1 MVPGAR
7 LVLLGKQGAGK
18 GTQCVA
24 LSRHYVIPHISTG
37 EIFRAAA
44 KSGTEF
50 GRKAKEFM
58 DAGELVPDE
67 VVIGLVRERL
77 TRDDTK
83 ARGFL
88 LDGYPRNVHQAES
101 LDEMLNPRGVDL
113 VVDLEVATD
122 VVLKRLAG
130 RRVCVDCATN
140 FGVDAPP
147 EHDWTCDRCG
157 GKVIQREDD
166 TEHAITRRLLL
177 YEEQTEPLIAWYMK
191 RDKLVSI
198 DGIGSADRVT
208 ARIVQAIDARM
219 RRA

>member
-1 MVPGAR
+1 
-7 LVLLGKQGAGK
+7 
-18 GTQCVA
+18 VA

-44 KSGTEF
+44 KSGTGF
-50 GRKAKEFM
+50 GRRAKEFM

-77 TRDDTK
+77 TKDDTK
-83 ARGFL
+83 RGFL

-101 LDEMLNPRGVDL
+101 LDEMLHPRGVDL
-113 VVDLEVATD
+113 VIDIEVATE
-122 VVLKRLAG
+122 VVLLRLAG
-130 RRVCVDCATN
+130 RRVCVDCGTN
-140 FGVDAPP
+140 YSVDAPP
-147 EHDWTCDRCG
+147 QVDWDCDRCG

-166 TEHAITRRLLL
+166 TEHAIKRRLRL
-177 YEEQTEPLIAWYMK
+177 YEDQTEPLIAWYMR

-198 DGIGSADRVT
+198 DGVGATERVT
-208 ARIVQAIDARM
+208 ARIVQAVDSRM

>member
-7 LVLLGKQGAGK
+7 LVILGKQGAGK
-18 GTQCVA
+18 GTQCVS
-24 LSRHYVIPHISTG
+24 LSRHYVIAHISTG

-67 VVIGLVRERL
+67 VVNGLVRERL
-77 TRDDTK
+77 TKDDTK
-83 ARGFL
+83 RGFL
-88 LDGYPRNVHQAES
+88 LDGYPRNVHQAET
-101 LDEMLNPRGVDL
+101 LDSMLHPRGIDL
-113 VVDLEVATD
+113 VIDIEVATE

-130 RRVCVDCATN
+130 RRVCVDCGTN
-140 FGVDAPP
+140 YSLDVP
-147 EHDWTCDRCG
+147 HDEDWSCDRCG

-166 TEHAITRRLLL
+166 TEYAIKRRLRL
-177 YEEQTEPLIAWYMK
+177 YEEQTEPLIAWYMG

-198 DGIGSADRVT
+198 DGVGTAERVT

>member
-1 MVPGAR
+1 M
-7 LVLLGKQGAGK
+7 LLGKQGAGK
-18 GTQCVA
+18 GTQCVS
-24 LSRHYVIPHISTG
+24 LSRHYVIAHISTG

-67 VVIGLVRERL
+67 VVNGLVRERL
-77 TRDDTK
+77 TKEDTK
-83 ARGFL
+83 RGFL
-88 LDGYPRNVHQAES
+88 LDGYPRNVQQAET
-101 LDEMLNPRGVDL
+101 LDAMLLPRGIDL
-113 VVDLEVATD
+113 VIDIEVATE

-130 RRVCVDCATN
+130 RRVCVDCGTN
-140 FGVDAPP
+140 YSVGTPHED
-147 EHDWTCDRCG
+147 DWSCDRCG
-157 GKVIQREDD
+157 GKVVEREDD
-166 TEHAITRRLLL
+166 TEFAIKRRLRL
-177 YEEQTEPLIAWYMK
+177 YEEQTEPLIAWYMG

-198 DGIGSADRVT
+198 DGIGTAEKVT

>member
-1 MVPGAR
+1 VVPGAR

-18 GTQCVA
+18 GTQCVS
-24 LSRHYVIPHISTG
+24 LSRHYVIAHISTG

-50 GRKAKEFM
+50 GRKAKEYM

-67 VVIGLVRERL
+67 VVNGLVRERL
-77 TRDDTK
+77 TKDDTK
-83 ARGFL
+83 RGFL
-88 LDGYPRNVHQAES
+88 LDGYPRNVQQAET
-101 LDEMLNPRGVDL
+101 LDAMLLPRGIDL
-113 VVDLEVATD
+113 VIDIEVATD

-130 RRVCVDCATN
+130 RRVCVDCGTN
-140 FGVDAPP
+140 YSVDTPP
-147 EHDWTCDRCG
+147 RDDWICDRCG

-166 TEHAITRRLLL
+166 TEHAIKRRLRL
-177 YEEQTEPLIAWYMK
+177 YEEQTEPLIAWYMG

-198 DGIGSADRVT
+198 DGVGAAERVT

>member
-1 MVPGAR
+1 VVPGAR

-18 GTQCVA
+18 GTQCVS
-24 LSRHYVIPHISTG
+24 LSRHYVIAHISTG

-67 VVIGLVRERL
+67 VVNGLVRERL
-77 TRDDTK
+77 TKEDTK
-83 ARGFL
+83 RGFL
-88 LDGYPRNVHQAES
+88 LDGYPRNVQQAET
-101 LDEMLNPRGVDL
+101 LDAMLLPRGIDL
-113 VVDLEVATD
+113 VIDIEVATE

-130 RRVCVDCATN
+130 RRVCVDCGTN
-140 FGVDAPP
+140 YSVGTPHED
-147 EHDWTCDRCG
+147 DWSCDRCG
-157 GKVIQREDD
+157 GKVVEREDD
-166 TEHAITRRLLL
+166 TEFAIKRRLRL
-177 YEEQTEPLIAWYMK
+177 YEEQTEPLIAWYMG

-198 DGIGSADRVT
+198 DGIGTAEKVT

>member
-7 LVLLGKQGAGK
+7 LVILGKQGAGK
-18 GTQCVA
+18 GTQCVS
-24 LSRHYVIPHISTG
+24 LSRHYVIAHISTG

-67 VVIGLVRERL
+67 VVNGLVRERL
-77 TRDDTK
+77 TKDDTK
-83 ARGFL
+83 RGFL
-88 LDGYPRNVHQAES
+88 LDGYPRNVHQAET
-101 LDEMLNPRGVDL
+101 LDSMLHPRGIDL
-113 VVDLEVATD
+113 VIDIEVATE

-130 RRVCVDCATN
+130 RRVCVDCGTN
-140 FGVDAPP
+140 YSVDAP
-147 EHDWTCDRCG
+147 HDEDWSCDRCG

-166 TEHAITRRLLL
+166 TEYAIKRRLRL
-177 YEEQTEPLIAWYMK
+177 YEEQTEPLIAWYMGC
-191 RDKLVSI
+191 DKLVSI
-198 DGIGSADRVT
+198 DGVGTAEKVT

>member
-7 LVLLGKQGAGK
+7 LVILGKQGAGK
-18 GTQCVA
+18 GTQCVS
-24 LSRHYVIPHISTG
+24 LSRHYVIAHISTG

-67 VVIGLVRERL
+67 VVNGLVRERL
-77 TRDDTK
+77 TKEDTK
-83 ARGFL
+83 RGFL
-88 LDGYPRNVHQAES
+88 LDGYPRNVQQAET
-101 LDEMLNPRGVDL
+101 LDAMLLPRGIDL
-113 VVDLEVATD
+113 VIDIEVATE

-130 RRVCVDCATN
+130 RRVCVDCGTN
-140 FGVDAPP
+140 YSVGTPHED
-147 EHDWTCDRCG
+147 DWSCDRCG
-157 GKVIQREDD
+157 GKVVEREDD
-166 TEHAITRRLLL
+166 TEFAIKRRLRL
-177 YEEQTEPLIAWYMK
+177 YEEQTEPLIAWYMG

-198 DGIGSADRVT
+198 DGIGTAEKVT

>member
-18 GTQCVA
+18 GTQCVS
-24 LSRHYVIPHISTG
+24 LSRHYVIAHISTG

-67 VVIGLVRERL
+67 VVNGLVRERL
-77 TRDDTK
+77 TKDDTK
-83 ARGFL
+83 RGFL
-88 LDGYPRNVHQAES
+88 LDGYPRNVQQAET
-101 LDEMLNPRGVDL
+101 LDAMLLPRGIDL
-113 VVDLEVATD
+113 VIDIEVATD

-130 RRVCVDCATN
+130 RRVCVDCGTN
-140 FGVDAPP
+140 YSVDTPP
-147 EHDWTCDRCG
+147 RDDWICDRCG

-166 TEHAITRRLLL
+166 TEHAIKRRLRL
-177 YEEQTEPLIAWYMK
+177 YEEQTEPLIAWYMG

-198 DGIGSADRVT
+198 DGVGPAERVT

>member
-24 LSRHYVIPHISTG
+24 LSRHYVIAHISTG

-50 GRKAKEFM
+50 GRRAKEFM

-67 VVIGLVRERL
+67 VVNGLVRERL
-77 TRDDTK
+77 TKEDTK
-83 ARGFL
+83 RGFL
-88 LDGYPRNVHQAES
+88 LDGYPRNVQQAQS
-101 LDEMLNPRGVDL
+101 LDAMVHPHRIDL
-113 VVDLEVATD
+113 VVDIEVATD

-130 RRVCVDCATN
+130 RRVCVDCGTN
-140 FGVDAPP
+140 YSMDVPP
-147 EHDWTCDRCG
+147 HADWSCDRCG

-166 TEHAITRRLLL
+166 TEHAIKRRLRL
-177 YEEQTEPLIAWYMK
+177 YEEQTEPLIAWYM
-191 RDKLVSI
+191 RQDKLISI
-198 DGIGSADRVT
+198 DGIGSAERVT

>member
-24 LSRHYVIPHISTG
+24 LSRHYVIAHISTG

-67 VVIGLVRERL
+67 VVNGLVRERL
-77 TRDDTK
+77 TKEDTK
-83 ARGFL
+83 RGFL
-88 LDGYPRNVHQAES
+88 LDGYPRNVHQAQS
-101 LDEMLNPRGVDL
+101 LDAMVHPRTIDL
-113 VVDLEVATD
+113 VVDIEVATD

-130 RRVCVDCATN
+130 RRVCVDCGTN
-140 FGVDAPP
+140 YSVDDPP
-147 EHDWTCDRCG
+147 EDYWSCDRCG

-166 TEHAITRRLLL
+166 TEHAIKRRLRL
-177 YEEQTEPLIAWYMK
+177 YEEQTEPLIAWYMGQ
-191 RDKLVSI
+191 DKLVSI
-198 DGIGSADRVT
+198 DGIGPAERVT
-208 ARIVQAIDARM
+208 ARIVQAIDSRM
-219 RRA
+219 RRG

>member
-24 LSRHYVIPHISTG
+24 LSRHYVIAHISTG

-50 GRKAKEFM
+50 GRRAKEFM

-67 VVIGLVRERL
+67 VVNGLVRERL
-77 TRDDTK
+77 TKEDTK
-83 ARGFL
+83 RGFL
-88 LDGYPRNVHQAES
+88 LDGYPRNVQQAQS
-101 LDEMLNPRGVDL
+101 LDAMVHPHRIDL
-113 VVDLEVATD
+113 VVDIEVATD
-122 VVLKRLAG
+122 VVLRRLAG
-130 RRVCVDCATN
+130 RRVCVDCGTN
-140 FGVDAPP
+140 YSMDVPP
-147 EHDWTCDRCG
+147 HADWSCDRCG

-166 TEHAITRRLLL
+166 TEHAIKRRLRL
-177 YEEQTEPLIAWYMK
+177 YEEQTEPLIAWYM
-191 RDKLVSI
+191 RQDKLISI
-198 DGIGSADRVT
+198 DGIGSAERVT

>member
-7 LVLLGKQGAGK
+7 LVILGKQGAGK
-18 GTQCVA
+18 GTQCVS
-24 LSRHYVIPHISTG
+24 LSRHYVIAHISTG

-67 VVIGLVRERL
+67 VVNGLVRERL
-77 TRDDTK
+77 TKDDTK
-83 ARGFL
+83 RGFL
-88 LDGYPRNVHQAES
+88 LDGYPRNVHQAET
-101 LDEMLNPRGVDL
+101 LDSMLHPRGIDL
-113 VVDLEVATD
+113 VIDIEVATE

-130 RRVCVDCATN
+130 RRVCVDCGTN
-140 FGVDAPP
+140 YSVDAP
-147 EHDWTCDRCG
+147 HDEDWSCDRCG

-166 TEHAITRRLLL
+166 TEYAIKRRLRL
-177 YEEQTEPLIAWYMK
+177 YEEQTEPLIAWYMGC
-191 RDKLVSI
+191 DKLVSI
-198 DGIGSADRVT
+198 DGVGTAERVT

>member
-1 MVPGAR
+1 VVPGAR
-7 LVLLGKQGAGK
+7 LVILGKQGAGK
-18 GTQCVA
+18 GTQCVS
-24 LSRHYVIPHISTG
+24 LSRHYVIAHISTG

-67 VVIGLVRERL
+67 VVNGLVRERL
-77 TRDDTK
+77 TKEDTK
-83 ARGFL
+83 RGFL
-88 LDGYPRNVHQAES
+88 LDGYPRNVQQAET
-101 LDEMLNPRGVDL
+101 LDAMLLPRGIDL
-113 VVDLEVATD
+113 VIDIEVATE

-130 RRVCVDCATN
+130 RRVCVDCGTN
-140 FGVDAPP
+140 YSVGTPHED
-147 EHDWTCDRCG
+147 DWSCDRCG
-157 GKVIQREDD
+157 GKVVEREDD
-166 TEHAITRRLLL
+166 TEFAIKRRLRL
-177 YEEQTEPLIAWYMK
+177 YEEQTEPLIAWYMG

-198 DGIGSADRVT
+198 DGIGTAEKVT

>member
-18 GTQCVA
+18 GTQCVS
-24 LSRHYVIPHISTG
+24 LSRHYVIAHISTG

-67 VVIGLVRERL
+67 VVNGLVRERL
-77 TRDDTK
+77 TKEDTK
-83 ARGFL
+83 RGFL
-88 LDGYPRNVHQAES
+88 LDGYPRNVQQAET
-101 LDEMLNPRGVDL
+101 LDAMLLPRGIDL
-113 VVDLEVATD
+113 VIDIEVATE

-130 RRVCVDCATN
+130 RRVCVDCGTN
-140 FGVDAPP
+140 YSVGTPHED
-147 EHDWTCDRCG
+147 DWSCDRCG
-157 GKVIQREDD
+157 GKVVEREDD
-166 TEHAITRRLLL
+166 TEFAIKRRLRL
-177 YEEQTEPLIAWYMK
+177 YEEQTEPLIAWYMG

-198 DGIGSADRVT
+198 DGIGTAEKVT

>member
-7 LVLLGKQGAGK
+7 LVILGKQGAGK
-18 GTQCVA
+18 GTQCVS
-24 LSRHYVIPHISTG
+24 LSRHYVIAHISTG

-58 DAGELVPDE
+58 DAGELVPDD
-67 VVIGLVRERL
+67 VVNGLVRERL
-77 TRDDTK
+77 TKDDTK
-83 ARGFL
+83 RGFL
-88 LDGYPRNVHQAES
+88 LDGYPRNVQQAET
-101 LDEMLNPRGVDL
+101 LDAMLLPRGIDL
-113 VVDLEVATD
+113 VIDIEVATE

-130 RRVCVDCATN
+130 RRVCVDCGTN
-140 FGVDAPP
+140 YSVGTPHED
-147 EHDWTCDRCG
+147 DWSCDRCG
-157 GKVIQREDD
+157 GKVIEREDD
-166 TEHAITRRLLL
+166 TEFAIKRRLRL
-177 YEEQTEPLIAWYMK
+177 YEEQTEPLIAWYMG

-198 DGIGSADRVT
+198 DGIGTAEKVT